1 MHRIFGL
8 SWDELAAIAAFVTS
22 LSIFFGGWIFRK
34 VSGNVLRPVFEQ
46 LKDLT
51 DNIHNLNQTLTEQ
64 KQSLKEIDQRL
75 DEHEIRL
82 TSHDDRLDFL
92 ERRKSNDE

>member
-22 LSIFFGGWIFRK
+22 LSIFGGWIFRK

-51 DNIHNLNQTLTEQ
+51 DNIRNLNRTLTEQ